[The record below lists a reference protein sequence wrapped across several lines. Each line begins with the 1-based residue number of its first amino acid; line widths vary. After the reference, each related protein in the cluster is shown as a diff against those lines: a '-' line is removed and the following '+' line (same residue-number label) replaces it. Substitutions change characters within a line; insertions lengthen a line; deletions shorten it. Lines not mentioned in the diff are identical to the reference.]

1 MSRVEFLRMLKQG
14 KAQSAI
20 EFMMIVGIAFTMLIP
35 AFFVFQ
41 QFSSQANEQ
50 VISAQLNAF
59 GRDLISTVESMYYY
73 GEYSK
78 TELKFNFP
86 NKVID
91 MSVNVPEDGE
101 LYELV
106 ITADVFGAEA
116 DFVYFTKVP
125 IAPEVN
131 ELNEDIVSDFTGGI
145 TPRANAFSSGIKTFK
160 VEAVKDSDTQRLL
173 ITIQRVVASVN

>member
-1 MSRVEFLRMLKQG
+1 MLKNTKTR

-50 VISAQLNAF
+50 VISAQINSF

-73 GEYSK
+73 GEFSK

-86 NKVID
+86 NKIID
-91 MSVNVPEDGE
+91 MSVNVPKDGE
-101 LYELV
+101 LYELI
-106 ITADVFGAEA
+106 ITADVFGAKT

-125 IAPEVN
+125 IAPEIN
-131 ELNEDIVSDFTGGI
+131 EERTVIFSDFTGGI
-145 TPRANAFSSGIKTFK
+145 EPRINAFSSGIKTYR
-160 VEAVKDSDTQRLL
+160 VEAVKDPETQRL
-173 ITIQRVVASVN
+173 IIVIKRVIASDN